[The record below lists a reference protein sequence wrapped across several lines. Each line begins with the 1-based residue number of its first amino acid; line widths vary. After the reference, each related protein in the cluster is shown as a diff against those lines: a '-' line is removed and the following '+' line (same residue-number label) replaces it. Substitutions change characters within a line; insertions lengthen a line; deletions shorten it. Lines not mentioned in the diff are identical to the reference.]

1 MDAAATLLR
10 MVEEHRQ
17 GIGDAAPDVATSS
30 DDYARRFARPVGE
43 WFLSVQEQACLDLV
57 RPWRGGSVLDVGGG
71 HAQVAVPLAREGYA
85 VTVLGST
92 PECRERLDRAAGRAG
107 VEVAFE
113 AGSVVELPYADR
125 SCCRTWWRGVGSWA
139 SCAA

>member
-92 PECRERLDRAAGRAG
+92 PGGPASRWRSRRAASSSSRMRTGASTWSWRFG
-107 VEVAFE
+107 
-113 AGSVVELPYADR
+113 
-125 SCCRTWWRGVGSWA
+125 CCRTWWRGVGSWA